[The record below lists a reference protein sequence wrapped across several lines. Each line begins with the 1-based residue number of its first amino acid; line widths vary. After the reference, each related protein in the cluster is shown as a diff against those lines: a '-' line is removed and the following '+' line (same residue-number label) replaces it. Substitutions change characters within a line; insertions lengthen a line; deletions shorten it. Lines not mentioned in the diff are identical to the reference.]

1 VLAYQSGFEK
11 ERKVRRYLERHE
23 FKFTTLLKEDE
34 RAESPFGMK
43 VAGSALLIGPDG
55 KVLWRG
61 LRLNPGEIRRA
72 LEAAVPAK

>member
-43 VAGSALLIGPDG
+43 VAGSALLIGP
-55 KVLWRG
+55 
-61 LRLNPGEIRRA
+61 GEIRRA